1 MGTVASSA
9 LRKDPADGPAY
20 GSLEGLGGPRKFKK
34 KPVLVLDPEELAQAH
49 ALFQDASADMLG
61 EEVERTPRP
70 ATVLGLAPMLDDEPE
85 EMGENDEPDT
95 DEDTPSADAVLSIT
109 RRKSS
114 PLPPL
119 DEADLAQDEE
129 LEGYASPDGPIED
142 DIDLETRI
150 FPSLPLRPELA
161 EEDVPVEAADEID
174 EAPVETLADQESFL
188 PVEAFDADNE
198 LPLPIDPDARLSDYA
213 PLPGSDG
220 DDAAEDDVSPPA
232 DLAPTQEPVD
242 ETPVEVTAPEEA
254 DMAEAEPIEP
264 EAFGP
269 APARFDE
276 LPPNKDYDTPDEV
289 YDLET
294 WLGMSENAAAAEEE
308 IEEPFE
314 EPVSEAVDYEPVE
327 PSESADDEAPAPEPE
342 SEKTYTL
349 TEDDRVDGTA
359 FMRDPRS
366 RRSAIVS
373 TTPGQQSALRAKL
386 LREAEEAARKDKA
399 EAQPSKSIFA
409 GMWKAMR
416 RMFGA
421 R

>member
-1 MGTVASSA
+1 MGIAASAA
-9 LRKDPADGPAY
+9 LRDDSANGPAY
-20 GSLEGLGGPRKFKK
+20 GSLEGLGAPRKLKK

-49 ALFQDASADMLG
+49 AMFHEASAELLG
-61 EEVERTPRP
+61 EDVERAPRP
-70 ATVLGLAPMLDDEPE
+70 AMVLGLAPMLDDEPDEIDE
-85 EMGENDEPDT
+85 EEAEDESDVQ
-95 DEDTPSADAVLSIT
+95 SSDAVLSIT

-114 PLPPL
+114 PLPPV
-119 DEADLAQDEE
+119 DYDAEE
-129 LEGYASPDGPIED
+129 VEGYASPDGPVQD

-150 FPSLPLRPELA
+150 FPSLPLLPELA
-161 EEDVPVEAADEID
+161 GEEEYAADEDAAPECD
-174 EAPVETLADQESFL
+174 EPVQDE
-188 PVEAFDADNE
+188 PVDEI
-198 LPLPIDPDARLSDYA
+198 PLPIDPEARLRDYA
-213 PLPGSDG
+213 PLPEPEPELTSEPIVEEAPVAPEPKPEPEPTAEREPSAL
-220 DDAAEDDVSPPA
+220 DALRARHSELPA
-232 DLAPTQEPVD
+232 
-242 ETPVEVTAPEEA
+242 PVEQAPV
-254 DMAEAEPIEP
+254 EPAPEP
-264 EAFGP
+264 EAHGP
-269 APARFDE
+269 KPARFDE

-294 WLGMSENAAAAEEE
+294 WLGMSGNAAAAEEE

-366 RRSAIVS
+366 RRSAIAS

-386 LREAEEAARKDKA
+386 LREAEEAARKEKA
-399 EAQPSKSIFA
+399 EAQPSGSILA
-409 GMWKAMR
+409 GIRNAMR